1 MPISKSTKKFEKNK
15 LGDVLK
21 ARKNVAKIKQKKQ
34 MDAKKKQRKAA
45 DNAKA
50 EDLEAEAAKKPNK
63 SGKED
68 NFGDMSMDQFFEG
81 GFDIPK
87 MKKTKAKTGKRKR
100 TPVEED
106 ASEGPSDED
115 IADATTN
122 GDADDVS
129 ASDSESGDDAET
141 HKRDIENLKNNDPEF
156 YKYLESNDKELLDFE
171 DDDLAEMDALSASE
185 DEATPRKKQKKASK
199 ASKAE
204 PESDEESEAATGNEV
219 SKQLIQKWKSAM
231 ETKSSL
237 RAMKEVV
244 LAFRS
249 AAHLNDEE
257 GKAYKYSISDPD
269 VYHLVLVSALTL
281 VPKVLDHHL
290 PAKKSAGDKIRIPTD
305 SKKFRTMTPLL
316 KSHTVSIQ
324 HLLEN
329 LSDASTLRMTLD
341 SLLNLLPYI
350 LSFKKVVREIIKTV
364 AGVWS
369 DSSNDEMT
377 RISAFLVLRR
387 LVVISDASLREAVLK
402 QVYQGLVKG
411 ARNTT
416 IHNIQGINLMKN
428 TASELWTLDSTVG
441 YTTGFGFIR
450 QLAVHLRSSITNKT
464 KDSYKTVY
472 NWQYVHS
479 LDFWS
484 RVIAADCGSLKEAE
498 AGKPSP
504 LRPLIYPVVQV
515 TLGALRL
522 IPTAQYFP
530 LRFQLIRSLLRISSA
545 TSTYIPL
552 APALIEVLQSAEM
565 KKPPKPSTLKA
576 LDFSTQIRAT
586 KAYLRTRIYQDG
598 VGEQVAELLSEFFL
612 LWTKNIAFPELAL
625 PVIVM
630 LKRWV
635 KAMTKKSS
643 GNRNAK
649 INSLFALLIQ
659 KLEANTRWIEEKRT
673 KIDFAPNNRAGVDN
687 FLKDVEWEKSPLGA
701 YVAGQRKAREQ
712 KQKQL
717 EDARKQDEKK
727 RKEYEKEDAEA
738 KAEVFE
744 EESGEMEE
752 DEDLEDD
759 VDDIEEE
766 DEDEEDDSD
775 DE

>member
-1 MPISKSTKKFEKNK
+1 MLMAQAGLASVRPCLPAQAHRVGKEPLRAWTLPALIGPELFELHRKLDALKLSESILSPADQQQNVNSRRAHTVATMPISKSTKKFEKNK

-269 VYHLVLVSALTL
+269 GMSPSPQL
-281 VPKVLDHHL
+281 
-290 PAKKSAGDKIRIPTD
+290 RC
-305 SKKFRTMTPLL
+305 
-316 KSHTVSIQ
+316 
-324 HLLEN
+324 
-329 LSDASTLRMTLD
+329 LSDIVQSTTWF
-341 SLLNLLPYI
+341 SFLP
-350 LSFKKVVREIIKTV
+350 SH
-364 AGVWS
+364 S
-369 DSSNDEMT
+369 
-377 RISAFLVLRR
+377 
-387 LVVISDASLREAVLK
+387 SLRSL
-402 QVYQGLVKG
+402 
-411 ARNTT
+411 TT
-416 IHNIQGINLMKN
+416 TCLPRRALETRFAYPQ
-428 TASELWTLDSTVG
+428 T
-441 YTTGFGFIR
+441 R
-450 QLAVHLRSSITNKT
+450 RSS
-464 KDSYKTVY
+464 
-472 NWQYVHS
+472 
-479 LDFWS
+479 
-484 RVIAADCGSLKEAE
+484 
-498 AGKPSP
+498 
-504 LRPLIYPVVQV
+504 
-515 TLGALRL
+515 
-522 IPTAQYFP
+522 AQ
-530 LRFQLIRSLLRISSA
+530 
-545 TSTYIPL
+545 
-552 APALIEVLQSAEM
+552 
-565 KKPPKPSTLKA
+565 
-576 LDFSTQIRAT
+576 
-586 KAYLRTRIYQDG
+586 
-598 VGEQVAELLSEFFL
+598 
-612 LWTKNIAFPELAL
+612 
-625 PVIVM
+625 
-630 LKRWV
+630 
-635 KAMTKKSS
+635 
-643 GNRNAK
+643 
-649 INSLFALLIQ
+649 
-659 KLEANTRWIEEKRT
+659 
-673 KIDFAPNNRAGVDN
+673 
-687 FLKDVEWEKSPLGA
+687 
-701 YVAGQRKAREQ
+701 
-712 KQKQL
+712 
-717 EDARKQDEKK
+717 
-727 RKEYEKEDAEA
+727 
-738 KAEVFE
+738 
-744 EESGEMEE
+744 
-752 DEDLEDD
+752 
-759 VDDIEEE
+759 
-766 DEDEEDDSD
+766 
-775 DE
+775 